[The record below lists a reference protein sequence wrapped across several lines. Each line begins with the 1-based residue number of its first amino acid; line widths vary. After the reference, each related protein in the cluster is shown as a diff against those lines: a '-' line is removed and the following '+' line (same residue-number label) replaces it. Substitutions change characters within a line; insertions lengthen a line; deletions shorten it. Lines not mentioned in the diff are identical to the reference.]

1 MEETELVK
9 KVIVL
14 ISTLDTKGPEAVF
27 LKKLI
32 EKREHRVILLDTSTG
47 GEPSVPPDLSAK
59 EVAKAGGG
67 NIEEMRKLKDTAK
80 VSSIMIEGAIK
91 KVKSLLEKRRLDG
104 ILSFGGLSNT
114 TIATTIMKSLPFGI
128 PKVMLSSAAAM
139 PAYAGGYFGTKDIT
153 MIHSVVDIA
162 GSNPLIKVV
171 LTRAAG
177 AICGMVEMGKG
188 TASFSKTRS
197 KKGLIALTEF
207 KFSEDCCVHARHL
220 LEEEGFEV
228 IPFHAQG
235 TGDKAMEE
243 LIGEGHF
250 QGVMDIVPAGVS
262 EEMFGGN
269 RAAGPKRLESAGRI
283 GIPQLIT
290 PCGFDML
297 SCGPLERGD
306 RGDPLWV
313 SKDIKNRKLFIPDA
327 FRVQAR
333 TTSEELREIAREV
346 ARKLNQSKGPVA
358 ILVPLK
364 GWSSLD
370 KEGMPLYD
378 PEADKVFIDELKVH
392 LKPSIPIIEIDLH
405 LNTREFAEEAVRQF
419 LNLYA
424 KSRK

>member
-1 MEETELVK
+1 MKENELVK
-9 KVIVL
+9 KTIVL
-14 ISTLDTKGPEAVF
+14 ISTLDTKGPEAAF

-32 EKREHRVILLDTSTG
+32 GKRGHRVILIDTSTG
-47 GEPSVPPDLSAK
+47 GEPSIPPDISAK

-91 KVKSLLEKRRLDG
+91 EVKSLLEKRRLDG

-162 GSNPLIKVV
+162 GFNPLIKVV

-177 AICGMVEMGKG
+177 AICGMVETGKG
-188 TASFSKTRS
+188 TASLSKTTS

-207 KFSEDCCVHARHL
+207 KFSEDCCVHVRHL
-220 LEEEGFEV
+220 LEERGFEV

-243 LIGEGHF
+243 LIEEGHF

-313 SKDIKNRKLFIPDA
+313 SKDIKSRKLFIPDA

-333 TTSEELREIAREV
+333 TTSQELREIAREV

-358 ILVPLK
+358 ILIPLK

-378 PEADKVFIDELKVH
+378 PESDKAFVHELKSH
-392 LKPSIPIIEIDLH
+392 LSPKIPIIETDLH
-405 LNTREFAEEAVRQF
+405 INTREFAEEAVRQF
-419 LNLYA
+419 FNLYA
-424 KSRK
+424 KSSK